1 MRLFHLNWHR
11 RQYMASDK
19 PTPDVDGKPLSSNH
33 LDLLE
38 NLDSTVKNIISKVTG
53 SGFSI
58 WIVGGAVRDSLSKI
72 PIQDIDLAS
81 NATPSQLMEIFP
93 SSIPTGI
100 EFGTVTIPSAGD
112 FGDIEITTLRKD
124 GTYLDRRRPETV
136 RFGTSLSDDLNRRDF
151 KINAMAIDPIK
162 LLFYDPHGGQKDL
175 ESGILSAVG
184 DASQR
189 LEEDGLRIMRAY
201 RFMCHNSGPFTPDQN
216 LSQALINSVEFLN
229 SISRERIWME
239 FSTLLSYQNVSK
251 VLQRMVDDG
260 VMNYVIPE
268 CNDVS
273 GVDNCNFEGISDYNL
288 IIGRLSLL
296 LKSFDEESVTKI
308 LKELLVSNKIRNSV
322 ISITKRIGIIPN
334 TESNGCLRRYR
345 IELGEDLIPQMSAE
359 RGHSVE
365 ESDKLRT
372 ALSLLPALSGGNEP
386 LVSGTEILSR
396 LGIEPGPL
404 LGEIKQW
411 LFRIQ
416 VEYDIS
422 DSDSVWDKANSLGF
436 IDKPLGEHRMWV

>member
-1 MRLFHLNWHR
+1 MT
-11 RQYMASDK
+11 SDV
-19 PTPDVDGKPLSSNH
+19 PTPDVDGEPLSSIH
-33 LDLLE
+33 VDLIE
-38 NLDSTVKNIISKVTG
+38 NLDSNLKTTISKISE

-72 PIQDIDLAS
+72 PLHDFDLAT
-81 NATPSQLMEIFP
+81 NATPSQLMQIFP
-93 SSIPTGI
+93 SAIPTGI
-100 EFGTVTIPSAGD
+100 AFGTITIPSVGD

-124 GTYLDRRRPETV
+124 GTYIDRRRPESV
-136 RFGTSLSDDLNRRDF
+136 RFGFSLLEDLNRRDF
-151 KINAMAIDPIK
+151 KINAMAIDPVN

-184 DASQR
+184 EASQR
-189 LEEDGLRIMRAY
+189 LGEDGLRIMRAY
-201 RFMCHNSGPFTPDQN
+201 RFMCHDSGPFIPDQN
-216 LSQALINSVEFLN
+216 LSEALINSVENLN

-239 FSTLLSYQNVSK
+239 FSTLLSYQNVSE

-260 VMNYVIPE
+260 VMNYVIPG
-268 CNDVS
+268 CDDVS
-273 GVDNCNFEGISDYNL
+273 GVDNCNFEGISDNSL

-296 LKSFDEESVTKI
+296 LKSFDEESVTQI
-308 LKELLVSNKIRNSV
+308 LKELLVSNKVRNSV

-334 TESNGCLRRYR
+334 TESKGCLRRYR
-345 IELGEDLIPQMSAE
+345 TGLGEDLIPQISAE

-372 ALSLLPALSGGNEP
+372 ALSLLPALSGGDKP
-386 LVSGTEILSR
+386 LVSGSEILSR
-396 LGIEPGPL
+396 LKIEPSPL

-416 VEYDIS
+416 VEYDIP
-422 DSDSVWDKANSLGF
+422 DSDSVWEKAESLGF
-436 IDKPLGEHRMWV
+436 INKPLGEHRMWV

>member
-1 MRLFHLNWHR
+1 MT
-11 RQYMASDK
+11 SDV
-19 PTPDVDGKPLSSNH
+19 PTPDVDGEPLSSIH
-33 LDLLE
+33 VDLIE
-38 NLDSTVKNIISKVTG
+38 NLDSNLKTTISKISE

-72 PIQDIDLAS
+72 PLHDFDLAT
-81 NATPSQLMEIFP
+81 NATPSQLMQIFP
-93 SSIPTGI
+93 SAIPTGI
-100 EFGTVTIPSAGD
+100 AFGTITIPSVGD

-124 GTYLDRRRPETV
+124 GTYIDRRRPESV
-136 RFGTSLSDDLNRRDF
+136 RFGFSLLEDLNRRDF
-151 KINAMAIDPIK
+151 KINAMAIDPVN

-184 DASQR
+184 EASQR
-189 LEEDGLRIMRAY
+189 LGEDGLRIMRAY
-201 RFMCHNSGPFTPDQN
+201 RFMCHDSGPFIPDQN
-216 LSQALINSVEFLN
+216 LSEALINSVENLN

-239 FSTLLSYQNVSK
+239 FSTLLSYQNVSE

-260 VMNYVIPE
+260 VMNYVIPG
-268 CNDVS
+268 CDDVS
-273 GVDNCNFEGISDYNL
+273 GVDNCNFEGISDNSL

-296 LKSFDEESVTKI
+296 LKSFDEESVTQI
-308 LKELLVSNKIRNSV
+308 LKELLVSNKVRNSV

-334 TESNGCLRRYR
+334 TESKGCLRRYR
-345 IELGEDLIPQMSAE
+345 TGLGEDLIPQISAE

-372 ALSLLPALSGGNEP
+372 ALSLLPALSGGDKP
-386 LVSGTEILSR
+386 LVSGSEILSR
-396 LGIEPGPL
+396 LKIEPSPL

-416 VEYDIS
+416 VEYDIP
-422 DSDSVWDKANSLGF
+422 DSDSVWEKAESLGF

>member
-1 MRLFHLNWHR
+1 MT
-11 RQYMASDK
+11 SDV
-19 PTPDVDGKPLSSNH
+19 PTPDVDGEPLSSIH
-33 LDLLE
+33 MDLIE
-38 NLDSTVKNIISKVTG
+38 NLDSNLKTTISKISE

-72 PIQDIDLAS
+72 SLHDFDLAT
-81 NATPSQLMEIFP
+81 NATPSQLMQIFP
-93 SSIPTGI
+93 SAIPTGI
-100 EFGTVTIPSAGD
+100 AFGTITIPSVGD

-124 GTYLDRRRPETV
+124 GTYLDRRRPESV
-136 RFGTSLSDDLNRRDF
+136 RFGFSLLEDLNRRDF
-151 KINAMAIDPIK
+151 KINAMAIDPVN

-184 DASQR
+184 EASQR
-189 LEEDGLRIMRAY
+189 LGEDGLRIMRAY
-201 RFMCHNSGPFTPDQN
+201 RFMCHDSGPFIPDQN
-216 LSQALINSVEFLN
+216 LSEALINSVENLN

-239 FSTLLSYQNVSK
+239 FSTLLSYQNVSE

-260 VMNYVIPE
+260 VMNYVIPG
-268 CNDVS
+268 CDDVS
-273 GVDNCNFEGISDYNL
+273 GVDNCNFEGISDNSL

-296 LKSFDEESVTKI
+296 LKSFDEESVTQI
-308 LKELLVSNKIRNSV
+308 LKELLVSNKVRNSV

-334 TESNGCLRRYR
+334 TESKGCLRRYR
-345 IELGEDLIPQMSAE
+345 TGLGEDLIPQISAE

-372 ALSLLPALSGGNEP
+372 ALSLLPALSGGNKP
-386 LVSGTEILSR
+386 LVSGSEILSR
-396 LGIEPGPL
+396 LKIEPSPL

-416 VEYDIS
+416 VEYDIP
-422 DSDSVWDKANSLGF
+422 DSDSVWEKAESLGF

>member
-1 MRLFHLNWHR
+1 MT
-11 RQYMASDK
+11 SDE
-19 PTPDVDGKPLSSNH
+19 PTSDVSGKSLSSVH
-33 LDLLE
+33 IDLLE
-38 NLDSTVKNIISKVTG
+38 NLDSTLRMIISKVSE

-72 PIQDIDLAS
+72 SLHDIDLAS
-81 NATPSQLMEIFP
+81 NATPSELMQIFP

-100 EFGTVTIPSAGD
+100 AFGTITIPSKGN

-124 GTYLDRRRPETV
+124 GTYIDRRRPESV
-136 RFGTSLSDDLNRRDF
+136 RFGTSLFEDLNRRDF
-151 KINAMAIDPIK
+151 KINAMAIDPIN

-184 DASQR
+184 EASER

-201 RFMCHNSGPFTPDQN
+201 RFMCHESGPFIPDEN
-216 LSQALINSVEFLN
+216 LSQALIDSVENLN

-239 FSTLLSYQNVSK
+239 FSTLLSYQNVSE
-251 VLQRMVDDG
+251 VLHRMVDDG
-260 VMNYVIPE
+260 AMNYIIPGSI
-268 CNDVS
+268 DVS
-273 GVDNCNFEGISDYNL
+273 GIDNCNFEGITGYNL
-288 IIGRLSLL
+288 MIGRLSLL
-296 LKSFDEESVTKI
+296 LKSFDEETVTKI
-308 LKELLVSNKIRNSV
+308 LDELLVPNKVRNSV
-322 ISITKRIGIIPN
+322 TSITKRIGIIPS
-334 TESNGCLRRYR
+334 TESKGCLRRYR
-345 IELGEDLIPQMSAE
+345 IALGDDMFPQMSAE
-359 RGHSVE
+359 RGHSLQ

-372 ALSLLPALSGGNEP
+372 ALSLLPALSGGDKP
-386 LVSGTEILSR
+386 LVSGSEILSR

-416 VEYDIS
+416 VENDIP
-422 DSDSVWDKANSLGF
+422 DSDSVWEKAESLGF

>member
-1 MRLFHLNWHR
+1 MT
-11 RQYMASDK
+11 SDE
-19 PTPDVDGKPLSSNH
+19 PTPDVDGEPLSSIH
-33 LDLLE
+33 VDLIE
-38 NLDSTVKNIISKVTG
+38 NLDSNLKTTISKISE

-72 PIQDIDLAS
+72 SLHDFDLAT
-81 NATPSQLMEIFP
+81 NATPSQLMQIFP
-93 SSIPTGI
+93 SAIPTGI
-100 EFGTVTIPSAGD
+100 AFGTITIPSVGD

-124 GTYLDRRRPETV
+124 GTYLDRRRPESV
-136 RFGTSLSDDLNRRDF
+136 RFGFSLLEDLNRRDF
-151 KINAMAIDPIK
+151 KINAMAIDPVN

-184 DASQR
+184 EASQR
-189 LEEDGLRIMRAY
+189 LGEDGLRIMRAY
-201 RFMCHNSGPFTPDQN
+201 RFMCHDSGPFIPDQN
-216 LSQALINSVEFLN
+216 LSEALINSVENLN

-239 FSTLLSYQNVSK
+239 FSTLLSYQNVSE

-260 VMNYVIPE
+260 VMNYVIPG
-268 CNDVS
+268 CDDVS
-273 GVDNCNFEGISDYNL
+273 GVDNCNFEGISDNSL

-296 LKSFDEESVTKI
+296 LKSFDEESVTQI
-308 LKELLVSNKIRNSV
+308 LKELLVSNKVRNSV

-334 TESNGCLRRYR
+334 TESKGCLRRYR
-345 IELGEDLIPQMSAE
+345 TGLGEDLIPQISAE

-372 ALSLLPALSGGNEP
+372 ALSLLPALSGGNKP
-386 LVSGTEILSR
+386 LVSGSEILSR
-396 LGIEPGPL
+396 LKIEPSPL

-416 VEYDIS
+416 VEYDIP
-422 DSDSVWDKANSLGF
+422 DSDSVWEKAESLGF
-436 IDKPLGEHRMWV
+436 INKPLGEHRMWV

>member
-1 MRLFHLNWHR
+1 MT
-11 RQYMASDK
+11 SDE
-19 PTPDVDGKPLSSNH
+19 PTPDVDGEPLSSIH
-33 LDLLE
+33 MDLIE
-38 NLDSTVKNIISKVTG
+38 NVYSNLNTTISKISE

-72 PIQDIDLAS
+72 SLHDFDLAT
-81 NATPSQLMEIFP
+81 NATPSQLMQIFP
-93 SSIPTGI
+93 SAIPTGI
-100 EFGTVTIPSAGD
+100 AFGTITIPSVGD

-124 GTYLDRRRPETV
+124 GTYLDRRRPESV
-136 RFGTSLSDDLNRRDF
+136 RFGFSLLEDLNRRDF
-151 KINAMAIDPIK
+151 KINAMAIDPVN

-184 DASQR
+184 EASQR
-189 LEEDGLRIMRAY
+189 LGEDGLRIMRAY
-201 RFMCHNSGPFTPDQN
+201 RFMCHDSGPFIPDQN
-216 LSQALINSVEFLN
+216 LSEALINSVENLN

-239 FSTLLSYQNVSK
+239 FSTLLSYQNVSE

-260 VMNYVIPE
+260 VMNYVIPG
-268 CNDVS
+268 CDDVS
-273 GVDNCNFEGISDYNL
+273 GVDNCNFEGISDNSL

-296 LKSFDEESVTKI
+296 LKSFDEESVTQI
-308 LKELLVSNKIRNSV
+308 LKELLVSNKVRNSV

-334 TESNGCLRRYR
+334 TESKGCLRRYR
-345 IELGEDLIPQMSAE
+345 TGLGEDLIPQISAE

-372 ALSLLPALSGGNEP
+372 ALSLLPALSGGNKP
-386 LVSGTEILSR
+386 LVSGSEILSR
-396 LGIEPGPL
+396 LKIEPSPL

-416 VEYDIS
+416 VEYDIP
-422 DSDSVWDKANSLGF
+422 DSDSVWEKAESLGF

>member
-1 MRLFHLNWHR
+1 MT
-11 RQYMASDK
+11 SDV
-19 PTPDVDGKPLSSNH
+19 PTPDVDGEPLSSIH
-33 LDLLE
+33 VDLIE
-38 NLDSTVKNIISKVTG
+38 NLDSNLKTTISKISE

-72 PIQDIDLAS
+72 SLHDFDLAT
-81 NATPSQLMEIFP
+81 NATPSQLMQIFP
-93 SSIPTGI
+93 SAIPTGI
-100 EFGTVTIPSAGD
+100 AFGTITIPSVGD

-124 GTYLDRRRPETV
+124 GTYLDRRRPESV
-136 RFGTSLSDDLNRRDF
+136 RFGFSLLEDLNRRDF
-151 KINAMAIDPIK
+151 KINAMAIDPVN

-184 DASQR
+184 EASQR
-189 LEEDGLRIMRAY
+189 LGEDGLRIMRAY
-201 RFMCHNSGPFTPDQN
+201 RFMCHDSGPFIPDQN
-216 LSQALINSVEFLN
+216 LSEALINSVENLN

-239 FSTLLSYQNVSK
+239 FSTLLSYQNVSE

-260 VMNYVIPE
+260 VMNYVIPG
-268 CNDVS
+268 CDDVS
-273 GVDNCNFEGISDYNL
+273 GVDNCNFEGISDNSL

-296 LKSFDEESVTKI
+296 LKSFDEESVTQI
-308 LKELLVSNKIRNSV
+308 LKELLVSNKVRNSV

-334 TESNGCLRRYR
+334 TESKGCLRRYR
-345 IELGEDLIPQMSAE
+345 TGLGEDLIPQISAE

-372 ALSLLPALSGGNEP
+372 ALSLLPALSGGNKP
-386 LVSGTEILSR
+386 LVSGSEILSR
-396 LGIEPGPL
+396 LKIEPSPL

-416 VEYDIS
+416 VEYDIP
-422 DSDSVWDKANSLGF
+422 DSDSVWEKAESLGF

>member
-1 MRLFHLNWHR
+1 MT
-11 RQYMASDK
+11 SDE
-19 PTPDVDGKPLSSNH
+19 PTPDVDGEPLSSIH
-33 LDLLE
+33 VDLIE
-38 NLDSTVKNIISKVTG
+38 NLDSNLKTTISKISE

-72 PIQDIDLAS
+72 SLHDFDLAT
-81 NATPSQLMEIFP
+81 NATPSQLMQIFP
-93 SSIPTGI
+93 SAIPTGI
-100 EFGTVTIPSAGD
+100 AFGTITIPSVGN

-124 GTYLDRRRPETV
+124 GTYLDRRRPESV
-136 RFGTSLSDDLNRRDF
+136 RFGFSLLEDLNRRDF
-151 KINAMAIDPIK
+151 KINAMAIDPVN

-184 DASQR
+184 EASQR
-189 LEEDGLRIMRAY
+189 LGEDGLRIMRAY
-201 RFMCHNSGPFTPDQN
+201 RFMCHDSGPFIPDQN
-216 LSQALINSVEFLN
+216 LSEALINSVENLN

-239 FSTLLSYQNVSK
+239 FSTLLSYQNVSE

-260 VMNYVIPE
+260 VMNYVIPG
-268 CNDVS
+268 CDDVS
-273 GVDNCNFEGISDYNL
+273 GVDNCNFEGISDDSL

-296 LKSFDEESVTKI
+296 LKSFDEESVTQI
-308 LKELLVSNKIRNSV
+308 LKELLVPNKVRNSV
-322 ISITKRIGIIPN
+322 ISITKRIGIIPS
-334 TESNGCLRRYR
+334 TESKGCLRRYR
-345 IELGEDLIPQMSAE
+345 TGLGEDLIPQISAE

-372 ALSLLPALSGGNEP
+372 ALSLLPALSGGNKP
-386 LVSGTEILSR
+386 LVSGSEILSR
-396 LGIEPGPL
+396 LKIEPSPL

-416 VEYDIS
+416 VEYDIP
-422 DSDSVWDKANSLGF
+422 DSDSVWEKAESLGF

>member
-1 MRLFHLNWHR
+1 MT
-11 RQYMASDK
+11 SDE
-19 PTPDVDGKPLSSNH
+19 PTPDVDGEPLSSIH
-33 LDLLE
+33 LDLIE
-38 NLDSTVKNIISKVTG
+38 NLDSNLKTTISKISE

-72 PIQDIDLAS
+72 SLHDFDLAT
-81 NATPSQLMEIFP
+81 NATPSQLMQIFP
-93 SSIPTGI
+93 SAIPTGI
-100 EFGTVTIPSAGD
+100 AFGTITIPSVGD

-124 GTYLDRRRPETV
+124 GTYLDRRRPESV
-136 RFGTSLSDDLNRRDF
+136 RFGFSLLEDLNRRDF
-151 KINAMAIDPIK
+151 KINAMAIDPVN

-184 DASQR
+184 EASQR
-189 LEEDGLRIMRAY
+189 LGEDGLRIMRAY
-201 RFMCHNSGPFTPDQN
+201 RFMCHDSGPFIPDQN
-216 LSQALINSVEFLN
+216 LSEALINSVENLN

-239 FSTLLSYQNVSK
+239 FSTLLSYQNVSE

-260 VMNYVIPE
+260 VMNYVIPG
-268 CNDVS
+268 CDDVS
-273 GVDNCNFEGISDYNL
+273 GVDNCNFEGISDNSL

-296 LKSFDEESVTKI
+296 LKSFDEESVTQI
-308 LKELLVSNKIRNSV
+308 LKELLVSNKVRNSV

-334 TESNGCLRRYR
+334 TESKGCLRRYR
-345 IELGEDLIPQMSAE
+345 TGLGEDLIPQISAE

-372 ALSLLPALSGGNEP
+372 ALSLLPALSGGNKP
-386 LVSGTEILSR
+386 LVSGSEILSR
-396 LGIEPGPL
+396 LKIEPSPL

-416 VEYDIS
+416 VEYDIP
-422 DSDSVWDKANSLGF
+422 DSDSVWEKAESLGF

>member
-1 MRLFHLNWHR
+1 MT
-11 RQYMASDK
+11 SDE
-19 PTPDVDGKPLSSNH
+19 PTPDVDGEPLSSIH
-33 LDLLE
+33 VDLIE
-38 NLDSTVKNIISKVTG
+38 NLDSNLKTTISKISE

-72 PIQDIDLAS
+72 SLHDFDLAT
-81 NATPSQLMEIFP
+81 NATPSQLMQIFP
-93 SSIPTGI
+93 SAIPTGI
-100 EFGTVTIPSAGD
+100 AFGTITIPSVGD

-124 GTYLDRRRPETV
+124 GTYLDRRRPESV
-136 RFGTSLSDDLNRRDF
+136 RFGFSLLEDLNRRDF
-151 KINAMAIDPIK
+151 KINAMAIDPVN

-184 DASQR
+184 EASQR
-189 LEEDGLRIMRAY
+189 LGEDGLRIMRAY
-201 RFMCHNSGPFTPDQN
+201 RFMCHDSGPFIPDQN
-216 LSQALINSVEFLN
+216 LSEALINSVENLN

-239 FSTLLSYQNVSK
+239 FSTLLSYQNVSE

-260 VMNYVIPE
+260 VMNYVIPG
-268 CNDVS
+268 CDDVS
-273 GVDNCNFEGISDYNL
+273 GVDNCNFEGISDNSL

-296 LKSFDEESVTKI
+296 LKSFDEESVTQI
-308 LKELLVSNKIRNSV
+308 LKELLVSNKVRNSV

-334 TESNGCLRRYR
+334 TESKGCLRRYR
-345 IELGEDLIPQMSAE
+345 TGLGEDLIPQISAE

-372 ALSLLPALSGGNEP
+372 ALSLLPALSGGDKP
-386 LVSGTEILSR
+386 LISGSEILSR
-396 LGIEPGPL
+396 LKIEPSPL

-416 VEYDIS
+416 VEYDIP
-422 DSDSVWDKANSLGF
+422 DSDSVWEKAESLGF

>member
-1 MRLFHLNWHR
+1 MT
-11 RQYMASDK
+11 SDE
-19 PTPDVDGKPLSSNH
+19 PTPDVDGEPLSSIH
-33 LDLLE
+33 MDLIE
-38 NLDSTVKNIISKVTG
+38 NLDSNLKTTISKISE

-72 PIQDIDLAS
+72 SLHDFDLAT
-81 NATPSQLMEIFP
+81 NATPSQLMQIFP
-93 SSIPTGI
+93 SAIPTGI
-100 EFGTVTIPSAGD
+100 AFGTITIPSVGD

-124 GTYLDRRRPETV
+124 GTYLDRRRPESV
-136 RFGTSLSDDLNRRDF
+136 RFGFSLLEDLNRRDF
-151 KINAMAIDPIK
+151 KINAMAIDPVN

-184 DASQR
+184 EASQR
-189 LEEDGLRIMRAY
+189 LGEDGLRIMRAY
-201 RFMCHNSGPFTPDQN
+201 RFMCHDSGPFIPDQN
-216 LSQALINSVEFLN
+216 LSEALINSVENLN

-239 FSTLLSYQNVSK
+239 FSTLLSYQNVSE

-260 VMNYVIPE
+260 VMNYVIPG
-268 CNDVS
+268 CDDVS
-273 GVDNCNFEGISDYNL
+273 GVDNCNFEGISDNSL

-296 LKSFDEESVTKI
+296 LKSFDEESVTQI
-308 LKELLVSNKIRNSV
+308 LKELLVSNKVRNSV

-334 TESNGCLRRYR
+334 TESKGCLRRYR
-345 IELGEDLIPQMSAE
+345 TGLGEDLIPQISAE

-372 ALSLLPALSGGNEP
+372 ALSLLPALSGGNKP
-386 LVSGTEILSR
+386 LVSGSEILSR
-396 LGIEPGPL
+396 LKIEPSPL

-416 VEYDIS
+416 VEYDIP
-422 DSDSVWDKANSLGF
+422 DSDSVWEKA
-436 IDKPLGEHRMWV
+436 

>member
-1 MRLFHLNWHR
+1 MT
-11 RQYMASDK
+11 SDV
-19 PTPDVDGKPLSSNH
+19 PTPDVDGEPLSSIH
-33 LDLLE
+33 VDLIE
-38 NLDSTVKNIISKVTG
+38 NLDSNLKTTISKISE

-72 PIQDIDLAS
+72 PLHDFDLAT
-81 NATPSQLMEIFP
+81 NATPSQLMQIFP
-93 SSIPTGI
+93 SAIPTGI
-100 EFGTVTIPSAGD
+100 AFGTITIPSVGD

-124 GTYLDRRRPETV
+124 GTYLDRRRPESV
-136 RFGTSLSDDLNRRDF
+136 RFGFSLLEDLNRRDF
-151 KINAMAIDPIK
+151 KINAMAIDPVN

-184 DASQR
+184 EASQR
-189 LEEDGLRIMRAY
+189 LGEDGLRIMRAY
-201 RFMCHNSGPFTPDQN
+201 RFMCHDSGPFIPDQN
-216 LSQALINSVEFLN
+216 LSEALINSVENLN

-239 FSTLLSYQNVSK
+239 FSTLLSYQNVSE

-260 VMNYVIPE
+260 VMNYVIPG
-268 CNDVS
+268 CDDVS
-273 GVDNCNFEGISDYNL
+273 GVDNCNFEGISDNSL

-296 LKSFDEESVTKI
+296 LKSFDEESVTQI
-308 LKELLVSNKIRNSV
+308 LKELLVSNKVRNSV

-334 TESNGCLRRYR
+334 TESKGCLRRYR
-345 IELGEDLIPQMSAE
+345 TGLGEDLIPQISAE

-372 ALSLLPALSGGNEP
+372 ALSLLPALSGGDKP
-386 LVSGTEILSR
+386 LVSGSEILSR
-396 LGIEPGPL
+396 LKIEPSPL

-416 VEYDIS
+416 VEYDIP
-422 DSDSVWDKANSLGF
+422 DSDSVWEKAESLGF

>member
-1 MRLFHLNWHR
+1 MT
-11 RQYMASDK
+11 SDE
-19 PTPDVDGKPLSSNH
+19 PTSDVDGKSLSPIH
-33 LDLLE
+33 IDLLE
-38 NLDSTVKNIISKVTG
+38 NLDSTLKMVISKVSE

-72 PIQDIDLAS
+72 SLHDFDLAS
-81 NATPSQLMEIFP
+81 NATPSQLMQIFP

-100 EFGTVTIPSAGD
+100 MFGTMTIPSEGD

-124 GTYLDRRRPETV
+124 GTYLDRRRPESV
-136 RFGTSLSDDLNRRDF
+136 RFGTSLLEDLNRRDF
-151 KINAMAIDPIK
+151 KINAMAIDPIN

-184 DASQR
+184 EASKR

-201 RFMCHNSGPFTPDQN
+201 RFMCHNSGPFIPDEN
-216 LSQALINSVEFLN
+216 LSQALIDSVENLD

-239 FSTLLSYQNVSK
+239 FSTLLTYRNVSE

-260 VMNYVIPE
+260 VMNYVIPG

-273 GVDNCNFEGISDYNL
+273 GVDNCNFEGITGYNL
-288 IIGRLSLL
+288 MIGRFSLL
-296 LKSFDEESVTKI
+296 LKSFDEENVTQI
-308 LKELLVSNKIRNSV
+308 LNELLVSNKVRDAV
-322 ISITKRIGIIPN
+322 ISIRKRIGITPN
-334 TESNGCLRRYR
+334 TESKGCLRRYR
-345 IELGEDLIPQMSAE
+345 IALGEDLISQISAE
-359 RGHSVE
+359 RGHSLE
-365 ESDKLRT
+365 ESDKLRYE
-372 ALSLLPALSGGNEP
+372 LSILPALSGGNKP
-386 LVSGTEILSR
+386 LVSGSEILSR

-416 VEYDIS
+416 VENDIS
-422 DSDSVWDKANSLGF
+422 DSDSVWEKAESLGF
-436 IDKPLGEHRMWV
+436 VNKPLGEHRMWV

>member
-1 MRLFHLNWHR
+1 MT
-11 RQYMASDK
+11 SDE
-19 PTPDVDGKPLSSNH
+19 PTPDVDGEPLSSIH
-33 LDLLE
+33 VDLIE
-38 NLDSTVKNIISKVTG
+38 NLDSNLKTTISKISE

-72 PIQDIDLAS
+72 SLHDFDLAT
-81 NATPSQLMEIFP
+81 NATPSQLMQIFP
-93 SSIPTGI
+93 SAIPTGI
-100 EFGTVTIPSAGD
+100 AFGTITIPSVGN

-124 GTYLDRRRPETV
+124 GTYLDRRRPESV
-136 RFGTSLSDDLNRRDF
+136 RFGFSLLEDLNRRDF
-151 KINAMAIDPIK
+151 KINAMAIDPVN

-184 DASQR
+184 EASQR
-189 LEEDGLRIMRAY
+189 LGEDGLRIMRAY
-201 RFMCHNSGPFTPDQN
+201 RFMCHDSGPFIPDQN
-216 LSQALINSVEFLN
+216 LSEALINSVENLN

-239 FSTLLSYQNVSK
+239 FSTLLSYQNVSE

-260 VMNYVIPE
+260 VMNYVIPG
-268 CNDVS
+268 CDDVS
-273 GVDNCNFEGISDYNL
+273 GVDNCNFEGISDDSL

-296 LKSFDEESVTKI
+296 LKSFDEESVTQI
-308 LKELLVSNKIRNSV
+308 LKELLVSNKVRNSV

-334 TESNGCLRRYR
+334 TESKGCLRRYR
-345 IELGEDLIPQMSAE
+345 TGLGEDLIPQISAE

-372 ALSLLPALSGGNEP
+372 ALSLLPALSGGNKP
-386 LVSGTEILSR
+386 LVSGSEILSR
-396 LGIEPGPL
+396 LKIEPSPL

-416 VEYDIS
+416 VEYDIP
-422 DSDSVWDKANSLGF
+422 DSDSVWEKAESLGF

>member
-1 MRLFHLNWHR
+1 MT
-11 RQYMASDK
+11 SDE
-19 PTPDVDGKPLSSNH
+19 PTPDVDGEPLSSIH
-33 LDLLE
+33 VDLIE
-38 NLDSTVKNIISKVTG
+38 NLDSNLKTTISKISE

-72 PIQDIDLAS
+72 SLHDFDLAT
-81 NATPSQLMEIFP
+81 NATPSQLMQIFP
-93 SSIPTGI
+93 SAIPTGI
-100 EFGTVTIPSAGD
+100 AFGTITIPSVGD

-124 GTYLDRRRPETV
+124 GTYLDRRRPESV
-136 RFGTSLSDDLNRRDF
+136 RFGFSLLEDLNRRDF
-151 KINAMAIDPIK
+151 KINAMAIDPVN

-184 DASQR
+184 EASQR
-189 LEEDGLRIMRAY
+189 LGEDGLRIMRAY
-201 RFMCHNSGPFTPDQN
+201 RFMCHDSGPFIPDQN
-216 LSQALINSVEFLN
+216 LSEALINSVENLN

-239 FSTLLSYQNVSK
+239 FSTLLSYQNVSE

-260 VMNYVIPE
+260 VMNYVIPG
-268 CNDVS
+268 CDDVS
-273 GVDNCNFEGISDYNL
+273 GVDNCNFEGISDNSL

-296 LKSFDEESVTKI
+296 LKSFDEESVTQI
-308 LKELLVSNKIRNSV
+308 LKELLVSNKVRNSV

-334 TESNGCLRRYR
+334 TESKGCLRRYR
-345 IELGEDLIPQMSAE
+345 TGLGEDLIPQISAE

-372 ALSLLPALSGGNEP
+372 ALSLLPALSGGNKP
-386 LVSGTEILSR
+386 LVSGSEILSR
-396 LGIEPGPL
+396 LKIEPSPL

-416 VEYDIS
+416 VEYDIP
-422 DSDSVWDKANSLGF
+422 DSDSVWEKAESLGF

>member
-1 MRLFHLNWHR
+1 MT
-11 RQYMASDK
+11 SDV
-19 PTPDVDGKPLSSNH
+19 PTPDVDGEPLSSIH
-33 LDLLE
+33 VDLIE
-38 NLDSTVKNIISKVTG
+38 NLDSNLKTTISKISE

-72 PIQDIDLAS
+72 SLHDFDLAT
-81 NATPSQLMEIFP
+81 NATPSQLMQIFP
-93 SSIPTGI
+93 SAIPTGI
-100 EFGTVTIPSAGD
+100 AFGTITIPSVGD

-124 GTYLDRRRPETV
+124 GTYLDRRRPESV
-136 RFGTSLSDDLNRRDF
+136 RFGFSLLEDLNRRDF
-151 KINAMAIDPIK
+151 KINAMAIDPVN

-184 DASQR
+184 EASQR
-189 LEEDGLRIMRAY
+189 LGEDGLRIMRAY
-201 RFMCHNSGPFTPDQN
+201 RFMCHDSGPFIPDQN
-216 LSQALINSVEFLN
+216 LSEALINSVENLN

-239 FSTLLSYQNVSK
+239 FSTLLSYQNVSE

-260 VMNYVIPE
+260 VMNYVIPG
-268 CNDVS
+268 CDDVS
-273 GVDNCNFEGISDYNL
+273 GVDNCNFEGISDNSL

-296 LKSFDEESVTKI
+296 LKSFDEESVTQI
-308 LKELLVSNKIRNSV
+308 LKELFVSNKVRNSV

-334 TESNGCLRRYR
+334 TESKGCLRRYR
-345 IELGEDLIPQMSAE
+345 TGLGEDLIPQISAE

-372 ALSLLPALSGGNEP
+372 ALSLLPALSGGNKP
-386 LVSGTEILSR
+386 LVSGSEILSR
-396 LGIEPGPL
+396 LKIEPSPL

-416 VEYDIS
+416 VEYDIP
-422 DSDSVWDKANSLGF
+422 DSDSVWEKAESLGF

>member
-1 MRLFHLNWHR
+1 MT
-11 RQYMASDK
+11 SDE
-19 PTPDVDGKPLSSNH
+19 PTPDVDGEPLSSIH
-33 LDLLE
+33 MDLIE
-38 NLDSTVKNIISKVTG
+38 NLDSNLKTTISKISE

-72 PIQDIDLAS
+72 SLHDFDLAT
-81 NATPSQLMEIFP
+81 NATPSQLMQIFP
-93 SSIPTGI
+93 SAIPTGI
-100 EFGTVTIPSAGD
+100 AFGTITIPSVGD

-124 GTYLDRRRPETV
+124 GTYLDRRRPESV
-136 RFGTSLSDDLNRRDF
+136 RFGSSLLEDLNRRDF
-151 KINAMAIDPIK
+151 KINAMAIDPVN

-184 DASQR
+184 EASQR
-189 LEEDGLRIMRAY
+189 LGEDGLRIMRAY
-201 RFMCHNSGPFTPDQN
+201 RFMCHDSGPFIPDQN
-216 LSQALINSVEFLN
+216 LSEALINSVENLN

-239 FSTLLSYQNVSK
+239 FKTLLSYQNVSE

-260 VMNYVIPE
+260 VMNYVIPG
-268 CNDVS
+268 CDDVS
-273 GVDNCNFEGISDYNL
+273 GVDDCNFEGISGNSL

-296 LKSFDEESVTKI
+296 LKSFDEESVTQI
-308 LKELLVSNKIRNSV
+308 LKELLVSNKVRNSV

-334 TESNGCLRRYR
+334 TESKGCLRRYR
-345 IELGEDLIPQMSAE
+345 TGLGEDLIPQISAE

-372 ALSLLPALSGGNEP
+372 ALSLLPALSGGDKP
-386 LVSGTEILSR
+386 LVSGSEILSR
-396 LGIEPGPL
+396 LKIDPSPL

-416 VEYDIS
+416 VEYDIP
-422 DSDSVWDKANSLGF
+422 DSDSVWEKAESLGF
-436 IDKPLGEHRMWV
+436 INKPLGEHRMWV

>member
-1 MRLFHLNWHR
+1 MT
-11 RQYMASDK
+11 SDE
-19 PTPDVDGKPLSSNH
+19 PTPDVDGEPLSSIH
-33 LDLLE
+33 VDLIE
-38 NLDSTVKNIISKVTG
+38 NLDSNLKTTISKISE

-72 PIQDIDLAS
+72 PLHDFDLAT
-81 NATPSQLMEIFP
+81 NATPSQLMQIFP
-93 SSIPTGI
+93 SAIPTGI
-100 EFGTVTIPSAGD
+100 AFGTITIPSVGD

-124 GTYLDRRRPETV
+124 GTYLDRRRPESV
-136 RFGTSLSDDLNRRDF
+136 RFGFSLLEDLNRRDF
-151 KINAMAIDPIK
+151 KINAMAIDPVN

-184 DASQR
+184 EASQR
-189 LEEDGLRIMRAY
+189 LGEDGLRIMRAY
-201 RFMCHNSGPFTPDQN
+201 RFMCHDSGPFIPDQN
-216 LSQALINSVEFLN
+216 LSEALINSVENLN

-239 FSTLLSYQNVSK
+239 FSTLLSYQNVSE

-260 VMNYVIPE
+260 VMNYVIPG
-268 CNDVS
+268 CDDVS
-273 GVDNCNFEGISDYNL
+273 GVDNCNFEGISDNSL

-296 LKSFDEESVTKI
+296 LKSFDEESVTQI
-308 LKELLVSNKIRNSV
+308 LKELLVSNKVRNSV

-334 TESNGCLRRYR
+334 TESKGCLRRYR
-345 IELGEDLIPQMSAE
+345 TGLGEDLIPQISAE

-372 ALSLLPALSGGNEP
+372 ALSLLPALSGGNKP
-386 LVSGTEILSR
+386 LVSGSEILSR
-396 LGIEPGPL
+396 LKIEPSPL

-416 VEYDIS
+416 VEYDIP
-422 DSDSVWDKANSLGF
+422 DSDSVWEKAESLGF

>member
-1 MRLFHLNWHR
+1 MT
-11 RQYMASDK
+11 SDE
-19 PTPDVDGKPLSSNH
+19 PTPDVDGEPLSSIH
-33 LDLLE
+33 MDLIE
-38 NLDSTVKNIISKVTG
+38 NLDSNLKTTISKISE

-72 PIQDIDLAS
+72 SLHDFDLAT
-81 NATPSQLMEIFP
+81 NATPSQLMQIFP
-93 SSIPTGI
+93 SAIPTGI
-100 EFGTVTIPSAGD
+100 AFGTITIPSVGD

-124 GTYLDRRRPETV
+124 GTYLDRRRPESV
-136 RFGTSLSDDLNRRDF
+136 RFGFSLLEDLNRRDF
-151 KINAMAIDPIK
+151 KINAMAIDPVN

-184 DASQR
+184 EASQR
-189 LEEDGLRIMRAY
+189 LGEDGLRIMRAY
-201 RFMCHNSGPFTPDQN
+201 RFMCHDSGPFIPDQN
-216 LSQALINSVEFLN
+216 LSEALINSVENLN

-239 FSTLLSYQNVSK
+239 FSTLLSYQNVSE

-260 VMNYVIPE
+260 VMNYVIPG
-268 CNDVS
+268 CDDVS
-273 GVDNCNFEGISDYNL
+273 GVDNCNFEGISDNSL

-296 LKSFDEESVTKI
+296 LKSFDEESVTQI
-308 LKELLVSNKIRNSV
+308 LKELLVSNKVRNSV

-334 TESNGCLRRYR
+334 TESKGCLRRYR
-345 IELGEDLIPQMSAE
+345 TGLGEDLIPQISAE

-372 ALSLLPALSGGNEP
+372 ALSLLPALSGGNKP
-386 LVSGTEILSR
+386 LVSGSEILSR
-396 LGIEPGPL
+396 LKIEPSPL

-416 VEYDIS
+416 VEYDIP
-422 DSDSVWDKANSLGF
+422 DSDSVWEKAESLGF

>member
-1 MRLFHLNWHR
+1 MT
-11 RQYMASDK
+11 SDE
-19 PTPDVDGKPLSSNH
+19 PTPDVDGEPLSSIH
-33 LDLLE
+33 MDLIE
-38 NLDSTVKNIISKVTG
+38 NLDSNLKTTISKISE

-72 PIQDIDLAS
+72 SLHDFDLAT
-81 NATPSQLMEIFP
+81 NATPSQLMQMFP
-93 SSIPTGI
+93 SAIPTGI
-100 EFGTVTIPSAGD
+100 AFGTITIPSVGD

-124 GTYLDRRRPETV
+124 GTYLDRRRPESV
-136 RFGTSLSDDLNRRDF
+136 RFGFSLLEDLNRRDF
-151 KINAMAIDPIK
+151 KINAMAIDPVN

-184 DASQR
+184 EASQR
-189 LEEDGLRIMRAY
+189 LGEDGLRIMRAY
-201 RFMCHNSGPFTPDQN
+201 RFMCHDSGPFIPDQN
-216 LSQALINSVEFLN
+216 LSEALINSVENLN

-239 FSTLLSYQNVSK
+239 FSTLLSYQNVSE

-260 VMNYVIPE
+260 VMNYVIPG
-268 CNDVS
+268 CDDVS
-273 GVDNCNFEGISDYNL
+273 GVDNCNFEGISDNSL

-296 LKSFDEESVTKI
+296 LKSFDEESVTQI
-308 LKELLVSNKIRNSV
+308 LKELLVSNKVRNSV

-334 TESNGCLRRYR
+334 TESKGCLRRYR
-345 IELGEDLIPQMSAE
+345 TGLGEDLIPQISAE

-372 ALSLLPALSGGNEP
+372 ALSLLPALSGGNKP
-386 LVSGTEILSR
+386 LVSGSEILSR
-396 LGIEPGPL
+396 LKIEPSPL

-416 VEYDIS
+416 VEYDIP
-422 DSDSVWDKANSLGF
+422 DSDSVWEKAESLGF

>member
-1 MRLFHLNWHR
+1 MT
-11 RQYMASDK
+11 SDE
-19 PTPDVDGKPLSSNH
+19 PTPDVDGEPLSSIH
-33 LDLLE
+33 LDLIE
-38 NLDSTVKNIISKVTG
+38 NLDSNLKTTISKISE

-72 PIQDIDLAS
+72 SLHDFDLAT
-81 NATPSQLMEIFP
+81 NATPSQLMQIFP
-93 SSIPTGI
+93 SAIPTGI
-100 EFGTVTIPSAGD
+100 AFGTITIPSVGD

-124 GTYLDRRRPETV
+124 GTYLDRRRPESV
-136 RFGTSLSDDLNRRDF
+136 RFGFSLLEDLNRRDF
-151 KINAMAIDPIK
+151 KINAMAIDPVN

-184 DASQR
+184 EASQR
-189 LEEDGLRIMRAY
+189 LGEDGLRIMRAY
-201 RFMCHNSGPFTPDQN
+201 RFMCHDSGPFIPDQN
-216 LSQALINSVEFLN
+216 LSEALINSVENLN

-239 FSTLLSYQNVSK
+239 FSTLLSYQNVSE

-260 VMNYVIPE
+260 VMNYVIPG
-268 CNDVS
+268 CDDVS
-273 GVDNCNFEGISDYNL
+273 GVDNCNFEGISDNSL

-296 LKSFDEESVTKI
+296 LKSFDEESVTQI
-308 LKELLVSNKIRNSV
+308 LKELLVSNKVRNSV

-334 TESNGCLRRYR
+334 TESKGCLRRYR
-345 IELGEDLIPQMSAE
+345 TGLGEDLIPQISAE

-372 ALSLLPALSGGNEP
+372 ALSLLPALSGGNKP
-386 LVSGTEILSR
+386 LVSGSEILSR
-396 LGIEPGPL
+396 LKIEPGPL

-416 VEYDIS
+416 VEYDIP
-422 DSDSVWDKANSLGF
+422 DSDSVWEKAESLGF

>member
-1 MRLFHLNWHR
+1 MT
-11 RQYMASDK
+11 SDE
-19 PTPDVDGKPLSSNH
+19 PTPDVNGKPLSSIH
-33 LDLLE
+33 VDLIE
-38 NLDSTVKNIISKVTG
+38 SLDSNLKKTISKVSE

-72 PIQDIDLAS
+72 SLHDFDLAT

-100 EFGTVTIPSAGD
+100 AFGTITIPSGGD
-112 FGDIEITTLRKD
+112 FGGIEITTLRKD
-124 GTYLDRRRPETV
+124 GTYLDRRRPESV
-136 RFGTSLSDDLNRRDF
+136 RFGSSLLEDLNRRDF
-151 KINAMAIDPIK
+151 KINAMAIDPVN

-184 DASQR
+184 EASER
-189 LEEDGLRIMRAY
+189 LEEDSLRIMRAY
-201 RFMCHNSGPFTPDQN
+201 RFMCHDSGPFIPDQN
-216 LSQALINSVEFLN
+216 LSQALINSVENLN

-239 FSTLLSYQNVSK
+239 FSTLLSYQNVSE

-260 VMNYVIPE
+260 VMNYVIPG

-273 GVDNCNFEGISDYNL
+273 GVDNCNFEGISGNNL

-296 LKSFDEESVTKI
+296 LKSFDEESVTQI
-308 LKELLVSNKIRNSV
+308 LKELFVSNRVRNSV

-334 TESNGCLRRYR
+334 TESKGCLRRYR
-345 IELGEDLIPQMSAE
+345 MGLGEDLIPQISAE
-359 RGHSVE
+359 RGHSVK

-372 ALSLLPALSGGNEP
+372 ALSLLPALSGGNKP
-386 LVSGTEILSR
+386 LVSGSEILSKLR
-396 LGIEPGPL
+396 IEPGPL

-416 VEYDIS
+416 VEHDIG
-422 DSDSVWDKANSLGF
+422 DSDSVWEKAKSLGF
-436 IDKPLGEHRMWV
+436 INKPLGEHRMWV

>member
-1 MRLFHLNWHR
+1 MT
-11 RQYMASDK
+11 SDE
-19 PTPDVDGKPLSSNH
+19 PTPDADGESLSSIHAN
-33 LDLLE
+33 LIE
-38 NLDSTVKNIISKVTG
+38 NLDSNLKMTISKISE

-72 PIQDIDLAS
+72 PLHDFDLAT
-81 NATPSQLMEIFP
+81 NATPSELMQIFP
-93 SSIPTGI
+93 SSIPTGVA
-100 EFGTVTIPSAGD
+100 FGTITIPSVGD

-124 GTYLDRRRPETV
+124 GTYLDRRRPESV
-136 RFGTSLSDDLNRRDF
+136 RFGSSLLEDLNRRDF
-151 KINAMAIDPIK
+151 KINAMAIDPVN

-184 DASQR
+184 EASQR
-189 LEEDGLRIMRAY
+189 LGEDGLRIMRAY
-201 RFMCHNSGPFTPDQN
+201 RFMCHDSGPFIPDQN
-216 LSQALINSVEFLN
+216 LSEALINSVENLN

-239 FSTLLSYQNVSK
+239 FSTLLSYQNVSE

-260 VMNYVIPE
+260 VMNYVIPG

-273 GVDNCNFEGISDYNL
+273 GVDNCNFEGISGNSL

-296 LKSFDEESVTKI
+296 LKSFDEESVTQI
-308 LKELLVSNKIRNSV
+308 LKELLVSNKVRNSV

-334 TESNGCLRRYR
+334 TESKGCLRRYR
-345 IELGEDLIPQMSAE
+345 TGLGEDLIPQISAE

-372 ALSLLPALSGGNEP
+372 ALGLLPALSGGNKP
-386 LVSGTEILSR
+386 LVSGNEILSR
-396 LGIEPGPL
+396 LKIEPSPL
-404 LGEIKQW
+404 LGEIKRW

-416 VEYDIS
+416 VEYDIP
-422 DSDSVWDKANSLGF
+422 DSDSVWEKAESLGF